1 MSYVTP
7 TDFARKMIDAGEA
20 KVFMSTKDTLIRA
33 YMAGAIL
40 ALAAAFAVTV
50 TVNTGDP
57 LIGALLFLIWR
68 MWNQFHERSIE
79 PRTRRAGRVI
89 EHIDARADAAQAEV
103 VANTRKAAGRMRN
116 WVDSWRGPRSR

>member
-1 MSYVTP
+1 MYK
-7 TDFARKMIDAGEA
+7 RQ
-20 KVFMSTKDTLIRA
+20 
-33 YMAGAIL
+33 IL
-40 ALAAAFAVTV
+40 GV
-50 TVNTGDP
+50 
-57 LIGALLFLIWR
+57 IGALLLLLWR

-116 WVDSWRGPRSR
+116 WVDSWRGPRTR